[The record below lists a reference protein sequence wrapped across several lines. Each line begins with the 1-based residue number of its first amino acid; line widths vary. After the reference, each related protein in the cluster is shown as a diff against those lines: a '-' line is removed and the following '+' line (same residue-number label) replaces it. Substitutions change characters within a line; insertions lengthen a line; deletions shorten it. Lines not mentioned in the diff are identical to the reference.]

1 MALHLRAKVGRLEWR
16 PSLEEVQAEHTEAG
30 KAGIRKGSSE
40 GPLRPWD
47 VGVGTRGWESAA
59 TQWRDKSSGVARL
72 AAEATVWFAHEAEGV
87 RPRTPFSM
95 FLQVGR
101 SVGAYLVG
109 IEHSV
114 RSVRRCAQ
122 AEVEAAPCDVIVVTA
137 TMPGRVWEEEQGVRK
152 ALFAA
157 AAMSDMLAD
166 CRPRLPKSKAKI
178 A

>member
-1 MALHLRAKVGRLEWR
+1 MVLHLRAKVGRLEWR
-16 PSLEEVQAEHTEAG
+16 PSPEEVQAEHTEAG

-72 AAEATVWFAHEAEGV
+72 AAEATARFVHEAEGV
-87 RPRTPFSM
+87 RPRTPVSM
-95 FLQVGR
+95 SLQVGR

-122 AEVEAAPCDVIVVTA
+122 AEVEAAPCDVIAVTA
-137 TMPGRVWEEEQGVRK
+137 TMPGRV
-152 ALFAA
+152 
-157 AAMSDMLAD
+157 
-166 CRPRLPKSKAKI
+166 
-178 A
+178 